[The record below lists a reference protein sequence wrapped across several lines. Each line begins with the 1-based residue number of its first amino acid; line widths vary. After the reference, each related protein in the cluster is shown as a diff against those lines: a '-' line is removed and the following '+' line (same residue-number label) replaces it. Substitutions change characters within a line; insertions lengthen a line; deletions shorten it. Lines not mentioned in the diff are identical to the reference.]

1 MLDENKPYVRWDF
14 SLGNLINLAAMGVAV
29 AVAWGAMTERSEL
42 THKGIK
48 ELEAMQTTS
57 ETRIR
62 TLEMNQARADER
74 LTSILQI
81 VSRIETR
88 LEKEGRK

>member
-1 MLDENKPYVRWDF
+1 MMADSPIRWDF
-14 SLGNLINLAAMGVAV
+14 SLGNIINLVAMGVAV
-29 AVAWGAMTERSEL
+29 AVAWGAMAERSDV

-48 ELEAMQTTS
+48 EVEAMQSSS

-62 TLEMNQARADER
+62 ALEMNQARADER
-74 LTSILQI
+74 LASILQI

-88 LEKEGRK
+88 LEKEGHR

>member
-1 MLDENKPYVRWDF
+1 MADSPIRWDF
-14 SLGNLINLAAMGVAV
+14 SLGNIINLVAMGVAV
-29 AVAWGAMTERSEL
+29 AVAWGAMAERSDV

-48 ELEAMQTTS
+48 EVEAMQSSS

-62 TLEMNQARADER
+62 ALEMNQARADER
-74 LTSILQI
+74 LASILQI

-88 LEKEGRK
+88 LEKEGHR

>member
-1 MLDENKPYVRWDF
+1 MSEERNPYIRWDF
-14 SLGNLINLAAMGVAV
+14 SLGNLMNLAAMGVAV
-29 AVAWGAMTERSEL
+29 AVAWGSMTERSEV

-48 ELEAMQTTS
+48 ELESMQMAS

-62 TLEMNQARADER
+62 TLEMSQARADER
-74 LTSILQI
+74 LSSILQI

-88 LEKEGRK
+88 LEKEGHK

>member
-1 MLDENKPYVRWDF
+1 MEESPMRWDF

-29 AVAWGAMTERSEL
+29 AVAWGSMSERSDL

-48 ELEAMQTTS
+48 ELESMQNAA
-57 ETRIR
+57 EARIR
-62 TLEMNQARADER
+62 SLETGQVRSDER
-74 LTSILQI
+74 LASILQI

-88 LEKEGRK
+88 LEKEGHK

>member
-1 MLDENKPYVRWDF
+1 MRWDF
-14 SLGNLINLAAMGVAV
+14 SLGNLINLAAMAIAV
-29 AVAWGAMTERSEL
+29 AVAWGSMSERSDL
-42 THKGIK
+42 THRGIK
-48 ELEAMQTTS
+48 ELETLQTAS

-74 LTSILQI
+74 LSSILQI

-88 LEKEGRK
+88 LEKDGHR